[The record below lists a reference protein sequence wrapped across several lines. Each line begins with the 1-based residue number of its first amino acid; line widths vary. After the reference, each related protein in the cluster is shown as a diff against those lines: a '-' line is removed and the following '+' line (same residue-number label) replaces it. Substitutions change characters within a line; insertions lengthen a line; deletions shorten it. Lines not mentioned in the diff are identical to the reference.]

1 MLGRRLLLRL
11 LSFLLLGFSRRC
23 RVGCQRQGNSTG
35 GMVAVA
41 IVTAIVIPEGT
52 IAIAGQMGSTRFST
66 SGIGLSRA
74 GRSICWESVSSLRQF
89 WVVRDS
95 HPPPWP
101 SFSSVLEPISTL
113 RNGMC
118 DLQSRDHAVEM
129 SNVVRGGTDRAGC
142 LSVWICRAEYL
153 SPRCRVAPLLH
164 LDMTQTN

>member
-23 RVGCQRQGNSTG
+23 GVGCQRRGNSTG

-41 IVTAIVIPEGT
+41 VVTAIVIPEGT

-74 GRSICWESVSSLRQF
+74 GRSICWESVSSLGQCLI
-89 WVVRDS
+89 VRDS

-113 RNGMC
+113 RTGIC
-118 DLQSRDHAVEM
+118 DLQWRPRGGDV
-129 SNVVRGGTDRAGC
+129 NVVRGGRTG
-142 LSVWICRAEYL
+142 
-153 SPRCRVAPLLH
+153 RCVRRSG
-164 LDMTQTN
+164 